1 MENKRTMEFK
11 QWEPI
16 YLDILDDMGFSREED
31 EQAAIILSRML
42 DKDNTA
48 DVSVFRKQIAGKSVI
63 VCGNAPCLKDQL
75 EVTDISGK
83 TIIAAD
89 GATAVLV
96 DRGIIPDIIV
106 SDLDGDV
113 EKEILANNRGSVVV
127 VHAHGDNIDK
137 LERYVPLMKDIIGST
152 QSTPLVNVYNFG
164 GFSDGDRCVFLAD
177 EFHASEIKLLGFDL
191 DDENVTDIKKKKL
204 IWAKKLIGDL
214 L

>member
-1 MENKRTMEFK
+1 MEFK

-16 YLDILDDMGFSREED
+16 YLDILEDMGFSREED

-48 DVSVFRKQIAGKSVI
+48 DLSVLRKLIAGKSVI

-106 SDLDGDV
+106 TDLDGDL
-113 EKEILANNRGSVVV
+113 EKEILANNHGSVVV

-152 QSTPLVNVYNFG
+152 QSVPLENVYNFG

-191 DDENVTDIKKKKL
+191 DDVNVTDIKKKKL

>member
-1 MENKRTMEFK
+1 MEFR

-16 YLDILDDMGFSREED
+16 YRDVLQDMGFSREED
-31 EQAAIILSRML
+31 ERAAIILSRML
-42 DKDNTA
+42 DKDNIA
-48 DVSVFRKQIAGKSVI
+48 DVSVLRKLIAGKRVI

-75 EVTDISGK
+75 EVTDLSGY

-89 GATAVLV
+89 GATAVLI
-96 DRGIIPDIIV
+96 DRDMVPDIIV
-106 SDLDGDV
+106 TDLDGDM
-113 EKEILANNRGSVVV
+113 EKEILANKRGSVAV

-137 LERYVPLMKDIIGST
+137 LERYVPLLDNVIGST
-152 QSTPLVNVYNFG
+152 QSVPLVNVYNFG
-164 GFSDGDRCVFLAD
+164 GFSDGDRCVFLAE
-177 EFHASEIKLLGFDL
+177 EFHASEIRLLGFDL